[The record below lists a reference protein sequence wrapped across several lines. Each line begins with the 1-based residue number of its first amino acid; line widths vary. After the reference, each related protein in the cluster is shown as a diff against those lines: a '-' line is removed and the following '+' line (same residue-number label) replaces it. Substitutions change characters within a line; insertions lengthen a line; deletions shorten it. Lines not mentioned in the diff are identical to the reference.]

1 MLDLLLALLANPF
14 DPANNVA
21 IFAAL
26 DRRLPQ
32 PTDRLPPEDPSEAWY
47 VLCQV
52 RATVERSH
60 GAGWQWPEE
69 QAFKATWPG
78 LTPRARWLVLWH
90 DALHA
95 THGIEQDAAGEYE
108 LAVRLLTAPS
118 RWFRGGAMPETLA
131 GLHRVYGALALAT
144 LPVGVARAGIA
155 PLRGVLAG
163 LRGAQA

>member
-1 MLDLLLALLANPF
+1 MLDLILALLANPF

-21 IFAAL
+21 LFSAF
-26 DRRLPQ
+26 DRLLPQ
-32 PTDRLPPEDPSEAWY
+32 PTERLLPEDPDAAWR
-47 VLCQV
+47 VLCRV
-52 RATVERSH
+52 RGTVERSC

-69 QAFKATWPG
+69 QAFKTAWPT

-108 LAVRLLTAPS
+108 LAVRLLTMPS
-118 RWFRGGAMPETLA
+118 RWFRSSAMPSTLA

-144 LPVGVARAGIA
+144 LPVGMARAGTA
-155 PLRGVLAG
+155 PLRGALAG
-163 LRGAQA
+163 LLAPR